1 MAKRQGQCLNRSQ
14 NSIVL
19 FFVFLFGFFTDGVA
33 AWYQLNLFKDRS
45 DWWSRPDITSPAEIL
60 VKESSG
66 YVCIAAN
73 RPIENTAMDAVVVW
87 NRPELRGTNVR
98 AVAFYNGQNCGAS
111 PDPNTGELPLPSAIL
126 VLSSDNPY
134 GVSAFT
140 LASQNL
146 EFLWGS
152 YQAFDLRGEYHP
164 GRILAQ
170 FVKENLSGTV
180 ILKDPNPADPSKP
193 YKTPVKALRI
203 LKEDQFQPLTKTV
216 DINALMRQAGETA
229 LLSTEETKSELVRS
243 VTRLLMEKLLQ
254 DIATEK
260 ARGEEIRRRLA
271 ATSAAAEG
279 TFGGTMGSATN
290 AATGS
295 VAGSQLASDV
305 RGFNNVNLAQTSLN
319 NPSSMNFPLPGGQPY
334 PGHSS
339 NVQPGGNTLQNPS
352 QPSSQRGQQ
361 CSSYINVPSSQ
372 GLQGNIPQYYTQ
384 DLGTPPPN
392 TASQRINP
400 SVGAGGNIYPSTG
413 GTQRPIAINPR
424 QSSALGARSSPSNP
438 STANM
443 MAEVPTTES
452 NRQNTIPG
460 IARQGQPEQP
470 NTYILPRQGPIPLH
484 PDLIG
489 ALVRGDDPR
498 ILDARGVDMN
508 GILQTYYPQSD
519 KHKWL
524 ETFKVFKRN
533 VDKAVAVAQQLF
545 ELGER
550 GGVPPPGYRP
560 NQGLGEGAHGSQ
572 RMEGIP
578 QTQNLPP
585 NGSANQ
591 PPTWGQS
598 QPRGGQYPNNEAAQV
613 GSQPNTS
620 QQSAAF
626 NVGSNLAGGYRP
638 GQMQMEAPQQNS
650 GREQQAPNTQ
660 NRQPYIS
667 EGPTSA
673 RTDPYAQIQ
682 TAPLGAGR
690 QMEQAD
696 SRGQP
701 IARQQMQQS
710 QPPAVNPNL
719 SQGQDSYLGRIP
731 STQPQ
736 TTSNINPQV
745 DLPQVSDDEQDRT
758 RNNLQNPERRGMLV
772 EGPGI
777 EPLSTPGVY
786 RLGLPTRNDHQSVP
800 LSEPFMIGRPPQD
813 TGGTQNIPR
822 PETEAIVASNRQN
835 PFGGGSIQP
844 RINNV
849 QWMQGQAAPLRKQP
863 AQAEQPRS
871 RSGVAPGA
879 QNIAGEQVTGEPVSS
894 RYPQASFNTNPNT
907 SQEPRMQEEPI
918 ESTLPIQGQEGLQMP
933 SNIAPEY
940 REIPT
945 AGQQLQ
951 QGGQNQEEYVPSPDV
966 IFPDWSEE
974 FVAPE
979 LDTSSSGDE
988 TELEHVQP
996 TFGVA
1001 GDRVPRIVGQN
1012 EDVPEPLENPGNI
1025 PAMFQRASP
1034 SNFNTGPPGQ
1044 IPVRGNQ
1051 RLLNRPSVGQ
1061 LRPSRGGTGS
1071 SRVEQSDSSLDP
1083 SPARDEEQQG
1093 QGINP
1098 SIARQPNLVAAT
1110 GSSEPEAEVFEASGI
1125 EEEGNQESN
1134 IGQEVIELDQR
1145 PDIFDRN
1152 QELGPEVVPFQYIQ
1166 EELTPASAQSVID
1179 EVSGDIPQL
1188 GAQQETTGR
1197 QVTTPGRQFATP
1209 ELNLE
1214 SYPDREFQD
1223 MVRDIIWGK
1232 PSSSGT
1238 NLNSLFSGRGSHILP
1253 GVRNPA
1259 ISDEQL
1265 LRPPPM
1271 RRPPQGIQITHPNLK
1286 DPNVVELDLAH
1297 TYSRILSQLRK
1308 TAESQRQPNAE
1319 KIPGYITPQFLR
1331 SLIPNPAVNPFSEED
1346 NNPLFP
1352 SAFTKSLNP
1361 DLTREQIWDR
1371 PYEYTDPMLDKEFT
1385 QQQLREEKE
1394 RRENELLSDPLNA
1407 WRAQLKAMARFQQR
1421 RRPKPG
1427 DIRSWAGPQ
1436 FLNQESSPR
1445 FDSSMIVTEEQMD
1458 ALENPQDYDW
1468 GWDDAEDSLVVKK
1481 RKMNPS

>member
-14 NSIVL
+14 NSIV
-19 FFVFLFGFFTDGVA
+19 FFFIFLFWFFTDGVA

-73 RPIENTAMDAVVVW
+73 RPIEDTAMDAVVIW
-87 NRPELRGTNVR
+87 NRPELKGTNVR
-98 AVAFYNGQNCGAS
+98 AVAFYNGRNCGAS

-126 VLSSDNPY
+126 VLSLDNPY
-134 GVSAFT
+134 AVSAFT

-146 EFLWGS
+146 KFLWGS

-170 FVKENLSGTV
+170 FVGENLSGTI
-180 ILKDPNPADPSKP
+180 ILKDPNPADPTKP
-193 YKTPVKALRI
+193 YKAPVRALRV
-203 LKEDQFQPLTKTV
+203 LKEDQYRPLTSTV

-229 LLSTEETKSELVRS
+229 LLSTEEMKSELVQN
-243 VTRLLMEKLLQ
+243 VTRLLMQKLLQ
-254 DIATEK
+254 DIATER

-279 TFGGTMGSATN
+279 AFGGVMGSATS

-295 VAGSQLASDV
+295 VAGSQLASDTQ
-305 RGFNNVNLAQTSLN
+305 GSNSVNLAQTSLN
-319 NPSSMNFPLPGGQPY
+319 NSNSMNFPLPGGQPY
-334 PGHSS
+334 PGFSS
-339 NVQPGGNTLQNPS
+339 NVRPGNTLQDSS

-361 CSSYINVPSSQ
+361 HSSHVNVRSSQ

-384 DLGTPPPN
+384 DLSTPPPN

-400 SVGAGGNIYPSTG
+400 GVSAAGNRYPPTG
-413 GTQRPIAINPR
+413 GTQQPITINPG
-424 QSSALGARSSPSNP
+424 QSSGLGAQSSPSNP
-438 STANM
+438 STARI
-443 MAEVPTTES
+443 MAEAPITES
-452 NRQNTIPG
+452 NRQNAIPHT
-460 IARQGQPEQP
+460 ARQGQPGQP
-470 NTYILPRQGPIPLH
+470 NTYILPRQGPVPLH

-508 GILQTYYPQSD
+508 GILRTYYSKPD
-519 KHKWL
+519 KHKWF
-524 ETFKVFKRN
+524 ETFKVFKGN
-533 VDKAVAVAQQLF
+533 VDKAFAVAQQLF

-550 GGVPPPGYRP
+550 GGVPPPGYRQ
-560 NQGLGEGAHGSQ
+560 NQGLGERVGGSQ
-572 RMEGIP
+572 ITERIP
-578 QTQNLPP
+578 QTQNIPP

-591 PPTWGQS
+591 LPSWGQP

-613 GSQPNTS
+613 GSQPNIS
-620 QQSAAF
+620 QQPAAF
-626 NVGSNLAGGYRP
+626 NIGPNLGEGYRP

-650 GREQQAPNTQ
+650 GGEQQAPNAQ
-660 NRQPYIS
+660 NRQPY

-673 RTDPYAQIQ
+673 RTDTYSQIQ
-682 TAPLGAGR
+682 TAPLGAGL
-690 QMEQAD
+690 QMEQVD

-701 IARQQMQQS
+701 ITRHQMQQAQS
-710 QPPAVNPNL
+710 PAVNPNL

-736 TTSNINPQV
+736 TILNVDPQV
-745 DLPQVSDDEQDRT
+745 DLPQVPDDEQDRS
-758 RNNLQNPERRGMLV
+758 RNNPQDSERRGMLV

-786 RLGLPTRNDHQSVP
+786 RLGLPTRDDRRNVP
-800 LSEPFMIGRPPQD
+800 LSEPFIIGRPPQD
-813 TGGTQNIPR
+813 ADGTQNIPR
-822 PETEAIVASNRQN
+822 LETEAIVASNQQN
-835 PFGGGSIQP
+835 QFGGGSTQP

-849 QWMQGQAAPLRKQP
+849 QWMQGQVVPLRRQL
-863 AQAEQPRS
+863 AQADQPLS

-879 QNIAGEQVTGEPVSS
+879 QNIAGKQVMGEPMSS
-894 RYPQASFNTNPNT
+894 RYPQASFNTNPSA
-907 SQEPRMQEEPI
+907 SQEPQMQEEPTG
-918 ESTLPIQGQEGLQMP
+918 SMLPIQGQEGLQIP

-940 REIPT
+940 REIP
-945 AGQQLQ
+945 AGGQQLQ
-951 QGGQNQEEYVPSPDV
+951 QGGQSQEEYIPSPDV
-966 IFPDWSEE
+966 IFPDWGEE

-979 LDTSSSGDE
+979 LDNSSNEDE
-988 TELEHVQP
+988 TELVPP
-996 TFGVA
+996 TFGIA
-1001 GDRVPRIVGQN
+1001 TDRVPQILGQN
-1012 EDVPEPLENPGNI
+1012 EDFPEPSDNVRNI
-1025 PAMFQRASP
+1025 PVMFQRASP
-1034 SNFNTGPPGQ
+1034 SNFNTDPRGQ
-1044 IPVRGNQ
+1044 IPIQSNQ
-1051 RLLNRPSVGQ
+1051 HLLNRPSVGQ
-1061 LRPSRGGTGS
+1061 LRPSRGGAGS
-1071 SRVEQSDSSLDP
+1071 SRVEQSDSSLGP
-1083 SPARDEEQQG
+1083 SPTRDEEQQG
-1093 QGINP
+1093 QRINP
-1098 SIARQPNLVAAT
+1098 SIEQHSNLVAAT
-1110 GSSEPEAEVFEASGI
+1110 DSSEPEAEVFEASGI

-1134 IGQEVIELDQR
+1134 LGQEIIELDQR

-1152 QELGPEVVPFQYIQ
+1152 QGLGPEVVPFQYIQ

-1179 EVSGDIPQL
+1179 EISGDTPQL
-1188 GAQQETTGR
+1188 NAQQKTTSR
-1197 QVTTPGRQFATP
+1197 QIDAP

-1232 PSSSGT
+1232 PSSSGI

-1259 ISDEQL
+1259 INDEQL

-1271 RRPPQGIQITHPNLK
+1271 RRPPHGIQITRPNLK

-1297 TYSRILSQLRK
+1297 TYSRILSQLQQLD
-1308 TAESQRQPNAE
+1308 ESQRQPNAE
-1319 KIPGYITPQFLR
+1319 KIPGYMTPQFLR
-1331 SLIPNPAVNPFSEED
+1331 SLIPNPAVNPFLEED
-1346 NNPLFP
+1346 NTPLFP
-1352 SAFTKSLNP
+1352 SALTKSLNP

-1371 PYEYTDPMLDKEFT
+1371 PYEYTDPMLDKEFR

-1427 DIRSWAGPQ
+1427 DIPFWTGPQ
-1436 FLNQESSPR
+1436 FLDQESRPR
-1445 FDSSMIVTEEQMD
+1445 FDGSRVTTEEYMN
-1458 ALENPQDYDW
+1458 ALENPQDYHW
-1468 GWDDAEDSLVVKK
+1468 GWGDAEDGLVVKK

>member
-1 MAKRQGQCLNRSQ
+1 
-14 NSIVL
+14 
-19 FFVFLFGFFTDGVA
+19 
-33 AWYQLNLFKDRS
+33 
-45 DWWSRPDITSPAEIL
+45 
-60 VKESSG
+60 
-66 YVCIAAN
+66 
-73 RPIENTAMDAVVVW
+73 MDAVVIW

-111 PDPNTGELPLPSAIL
+111 PDPDTGELPLPSAIL
-126 VLSSDNPY
+126 VLSLDNPY
-134 GVSAFT
+134 GVSAFN

-152 YQAFDLRGEYHP
+152 YQSFDLRGEYNP

-170 FVKENLSGTV
+170 FVGENLSGTV

-203 LKEDQFQPLTKTV
+203 LKEDQFQPLTSTV

-243 VTRLLMEKLLQ
+243 VTRLLMEKLHQ

-279 TFGGTMGSATN
+279 TFGGTMGSATG

-305 RGFNNVNLAQTSLN
+305 RGSNNVNLAQTSLN
-319 NPSSMNFPLPGGQPY
+319 NPSSMNFPLPGAQPY

-339 NVQPGGNTLQNPS
+339 NVRPSGNALQNPS

-361 CSSYINVPSSQ
+361 YSSYVNVPSSQ

-384 DLGTPPPN
+384 DLSIPPAN

-413 GTQRPIAINPR
+413 GTQQPIAINPR

-443 MAEVPTTES
+443 MAEAPTTES

-470 NTYILPRQGPIPLH
+470 NTYILPRQGPVPLH

-524 ETFKVFKRN
+524 ETFKVFKGN

-560 NQGLGEGAHGSQ
+560 NQGLGERPGGSQ

-591 PPTWGQS
+591 LPSWGQS
-598 QPRGGQYPNNEAAQV
+598 QPRGGQYPNNEAARV
-613 GSQPNTS
+613 GSQPNTG

-626 NVGSNLAGGYRP
+626 NVVSNLGEGYRP
-638 GQMQMEAPQQNS
+638 GQMQMEAPQQNP
-650 GREQQAPNTQ
+650 GGEQQVPNAQ
-660 NRQPYIS
+660 SRQPY

-682 TAPLGAGR
+682 TAPLGAVR

-696 SRGQP
+696 FRGQS
-701 IARQQMQQS
+701 IARQQMQQA

-719 SQGQDSYLGRIP
+719 SRGQDSYLGRIP

-736 TTSNINPQV
+736 TTPNINPQV
-745 DLPQVSDDEQDRT
+745 DLPQVPDDEQGRS
-758 RNNLQNPERRGMLV
+758 RNDPQNPERRGMLV

-777 EPLSTPGVY
+777 EPLSTLGVY
-786 RLGLPTRNDHQSVP
+786 RLGLPTRNDRQSVS
-800 LSEPFMIGRPPQD
+800 LSETFMIERPPQD

-822 PETEAIVASNRQN
+822 TETEPIVASNQQN
-835 PFGGGSIQP
+835 LLRGGSTQP

-863 AQAEQPRS
+863 AQAEQPLS
-871 RSGVAPGA
+871 RSFVAPGA
-879 QNIAGEQVTGEPVSS
+879 QNIAGERVTGEPVSS

-907 SQEPRMQEEPI
+907 SQEPRMQEEPT

-940 REIPT
+940 REIPA

-966 IFPDWSEE
+966 IFPDWGEE

-979 LDTSSSGDE
+979 LDTLSSEDG
-988 TELEHVQP
+988 TELVPP

-1001 GDRVPRIVGQN
+1001 GDRVPRIVGQY
-1012 EDVPEPLENPGNI
+1012 EDFLEPPENLRNI
-1025 PAMFQRASP
+1025 PVMFQRASP
-1034 SNFNTGPPGQ
+1034 SNFNTNPQGQ
-1044 IPVRGNQ
+1044 IPLQNSQ
-1051 RLLNRPSVGQ
+1051 HLQNRPSVGQ

-1071 SRVEQSDSSLDP
+1071 SSEQSDSSA
-1083 SPARDEEQQG
+1083 SSAGDEEQREW
-1093 QGINP
+1093 GINP
-1098 SIARQPNLVAAT
+1098 SIGWQSNIVSAT
-1110 GSSEPEAEVFEASGI
+1110 ALNEPEAEILETSDI
-1125 EEEGNQESN
+1125 EEERNQQPN
-1134 IGQEVIELDQR
+1134 LDQEIFELDQT
-1145 PDIFDRN
+1145 PEIFNRN
-1152 QELGPEVVPFQYIQ
+1152 QELGPEVAPFQYIQ
-1166 EELTPASAQSVID
+1166 EELTPESAQSVVD
-1179 EVSGDIPQL
+1179 EVRGNLPQL
-1188 GAQQETTGR
+1188 GAQQEATVRQASTT
-1197 QVTTPGRQFATP
+1197 
-1209 ELNLE
+1209 ELNPE
-1214 SYPDREFQD
+1214 SYPDRKFQD

-1238 NLNSLFSGRGSHILP
+1238 NLNSLFSRRGSHILP

-1271 RRPPQGIQITHPNLK
+1271 RRPPQGIQITRPNLK

-1297 TYSRILSQLRK
+1297 TYSRILSQLQK
-1308 TAESQRQPNAE
+1308 TDESQRQPNAE
-1319 KIPGYITPQFLR
+1319 KIPGYITPHFLR
-1331 SLIPNPAVNPFSEED
+1331 SVIPNPNPTVNPFLEEY
-1346 NNPLFP
+1346 NTPLFP

-1385 QQQLREEKE
+1385 QQQLQEEKE
-1394 RRENELLSDPLNA
+1394 RRENERLSDPLNA
-1407 WRAQLKAMARFQQR
+1407 WRTQLKAMARFQQR
-1421 RRPKPG
+1421 RRPKPE
-1427 DIRSWAGPQ
+1427 DIPSWAGPQ
-1436 FLNQESSPR
+1436 FLNQESGPR
-1445 FDSSMIVTEEQMD
+1445 FDGSMIVTEEQVD

-1481 RKMNPS
+1481 RKINPS

>member
-1 MAKRQGQCLNRSQ
+1 
-14 NSIVL
+14 
-19 FFVFLFGFFTDGVA
+19 
-33 AWYQLNLFKDRS
+33 
-45 DWWSRPDITSPAEIL
+45 
-60 VKESSG
+60 
-66 YVCIAAN
+66 
-73 RPIENTAMDAVVVW
+73 MDAVVIW
-87 NRPELRGTNVR
+87 NRPELRGINVR

-111 PDPNTGELPLPSAIL
+111 PDPDTGELPLPSAIL
-126 VLSSDNPY
+126 VLSLDNPY

-152 YQAFDLRGEYHP
+152 YQAFDLRGEYNP
-164 GRILAQ
+164 ERILAQ
-170 FVKENLSGTV
+170 FVGENLSGTV
-180 ILKDPNPADPSKP
+180 ILRDPNPADPSKP

-203 LKEDQFQPLTKTV
+203 LKEDQFQPLTSTV

-243 VTRLLMEKLLQ
+243 VTRLLMEKLHQ

-279 TFGGTMGSATN
+279 TFGGTMGGATS

-305 RGFNNVNLAQTSLN
+305 RGSNNVNLAQTSLK
-319 NPSSMNFPLPGGQPY
+319 NPSSMNFPLPGAQPY

-339 NVQPGGNTLQNPS
+339 NVRPGGNALQNPS

-361 CSSYINVPSSQ
+361 YSSYINVPSSQ

-384 DLGTPPPN
+384 DLSTPPSN

-400 SVGAGGNIYPSTG
+400 SVGAGGNVYPSTG
-413 GTQRPIAINPR
+413 GTQQPIAINPR

-438 STANM
+438 STVNM
-443 MAEVPTTES
+443 MAEAPTTES

-470 NTYILPRQGPIPLH
+470 NTYILPRQGPVPLH

-498 ILDARGVDMN
+498 ILDGRGVDMN

-560 NQGLGEGAHGSQ
+560 NQGLGERPGGSQ
-572 RMEGIP
+572 RMEGVP

-585 NGSANQ
+585 NGSTNQ
-591 PPTWGQS
+591 LPSWGQS
-598 QPRGGQYPNNEAAQV
+598 QQRGGQYSNNEAAQV
-613 GSQPNTS
+613 GNQPNTS

-626 NVGSNLAGGYRP
+626 NVGSNLGEGYRP

-650 GREQQAPNTQ
+650 GGEQQALNAQ
-660 NRQPYIS
+660 NRQPY

-682 TAPLGAGR
+682 TAPLGGVR
-690 QMEQAD
+690 QTEQAD
-696 SRGQP
+696 FRGQS
-701 IARQQMQQS
+701 IARQQMQQA

-719 SQGQDSYLGRIP
+719 SRGQDSYLGRTP

-745 DLPQVSDDEQDRT
+745 DLPQVLDDEQDRS
-758 RNNLQNPERRGMLV
+758 RNDPQNPEQRGMLV

-786 RLGLPTRNDHQSVP
+786 RLGLPTRNDRQSVP
-800 LSEPFMIGRPPQD
+800 LSETFMIERPPQD

-822 PETEAIVASNRQN
+822 TETEPIVASNQQN
-835 PFGGGSIQP
+835 PSRGGSTQP

-863 AQAEQPRS
+863 AQAEQPLS
-871 RSGVAPGA
+871 RSFVAPGA
-879 QNIAGEQVTGEPVSS
+879 QNIAGERVTGEPVSS
-894 RYPQASFNTNPNT
+894 RYPRASFNTNPNT
-907 SQEPRMQEEPI
+907 SQEPRMQEEPT

-940 REIPT
+940 REIPA

-951 QGGQNQEEYVPSPDV
+951 QGGQNQEEYVPSPGV
-966 IFPDWSEE
+966 IFPDWGEE

-979 LDTSSSGDE
+979 LDTLSSEDG
-988 TELEHVQP
+988 TELIPP

-1012 EDVPEPLENPGNI
+1012 EDFLEPPENLRNI
-1025 PAMFQRASP
+1025 PVMFQRASP
-1034 SNFNTGPPGQ
+1034 SNFNTNPQGQ
-1044 IPVRGNQ
+1044 IPLQNNQ
-1051 RLLNRPSVGQ
+1051 HPLNRPSVGQ

-1071 SRVEQSDSSLDP
+1071 SSEQSDSAAS
-1083 SPARDEEQQG
+1083 SAGDEERREW
-1093 QGINP
+1093 GINP
-1098 SIARQPNLVAAT
+1098 SIEWQSNIVSAT
-1110 GSSEPEAEVFEASGI
+1110 ALNEPEAEILETSDI
-1125 EEEGNQESN
+1125 EEERNQQPN
-1134 IGQEVIELDQR
+1134 LDQEIFELDQR
-1145 PDIFDRN
+1145 PEIFNRN
-1152 QELGPEVVPFQYIQ
+1152 QELGPEVAPFHYIQ
-1166 EELTPASAQSVID
+1166 EELTPESAQSVID
-1179 EVSGDIPQL
+1179 EVRGNLPQL
-1188 GAQQETTGR
+1188 SAQQEAIVRQASTT
-1197 QVTTPGRQFATP
+1197 
-1209 ELNLE
+1209 ELNPE

-1238 NLNSLFSGRGSHILP
+1238 NLNALFSGRGSHILP

-1271 RRPPQGIQITHPNLK
+1271 RRPPQGIQITRPNLK

-1297 TYSRILSQLRK
+1297 TYSRILSQLQK
-1308 TAESQRQPNAE
+1308 TDESQRQPNAE

-1331 SLIPNPAVNPFSEED
+1331 SVIPNPAVNPFLEED
-1346 NNPLFP
+1346 NTPLFP

-1385 QQQLREEKE
+1385 QRQLQEEKE
-1394 RRENELLSDPLNA
+1394 RRENELLSDPLNT

-1427 DIRSWAGPQ
+1427 DIPSWAGPQ
-1436 FLNQESSPR
+1436 FLNQESGPR
-1445 FDSSMIVTEEQMD
+1445 FDGSMIVTEEQVD

-1481 RKMNPS
+1481 RKINPS